1 MSVTKAVKGG
11 AGGGGYDGVGEDG
24 WVQSASP
31 PLDVAPDEQPPPR
44 RAGHTGRDMTISLMV
59 LLIPL
64 ALVVAVFRLRGGED
78 TVIVDPSQAIA
89 SARSAALFPVDAPHG
104 LGNGWRPL
112 SAQFTRKGS
121 TTGELRVGYL
131 TPTDG
136 QLQLIESNE
145 DAASLSSREFG
156 DGARLTATTTVAG
169 APWQVYEV
177 RVDEKA
183 LVLTTPQRTLIV
195 IGHADSTELAALAT
209 AVS

>member
-1 MSVTKAVKGG
+1 
-11 AGGGGYDGVGEDG
+11 
-24 WVQSASP
+24 
-31 PLDVAPDEQPPPR
+31 
-44 RAGHTGRDMTISLMV
+44 
-59 LLIPL
+59 
-64 ALVVAVFRLRGGED
+64 VAVFRLRGGED
-78 TVIVDPSQAIA
+78 TVVVDPSQAIA
-89 SARSAALFPVDAPHG
+89 AARSAALFPVDAPHG
-104 LGNGWRPL
+104 LANGWRPL
-112 SAQFTRKGS
+112 SAQFTRKSS
-121 TTGELRVGYL
+121 TIGELRVGYL

-169 APWQVYEV
+169 APWQAYEV

-195 IGHADSTELAALAT
+195 IGRADSTEMAALAT